1 MWCVSFSKV
10 AGLKSATLLKVTLL
24 HGCFSRFLNCTNGTY
39 SRQHHKL
46 FISLRLLNVNIK
58 LKNFNTRSTL
68 WVTSLK
74 RRKASSCWVVYVKE
88 IGLDNFY
95 RYFYH
100 KNVEKCFQLSFRSF
114 FSIWVFFHEHSRITG
129 LQRNGKGISLNPHYH
144 FHPLHRH
151 LNISWTFTSAHS

>member
-1 MWCVSFSKV
+1 ME
-10 AGLKSATLLKVTLL
+10 
-24 HGCFSRFLNCTNGTY
+24 
-39 SRQHHKL
+39 
-46 FISLRLLNVNIK
+46 
-58 LKNFNTRSTL
+58 NTRSTL

-151 LNISWTFTSAHS
+151 LNISWTFTSAHSWQPDWNRETLVSECKSLTTKLCTLEKFWRKKKVVLELKVFLVGRWEIFF